1 MSKLTIRKK
10 EDISREALSSSDYEY
25 MLNGVDIG
33 PHLKGLTL
41 HFTPGEFPKCTLD
54 MIIPVDFEGEV
65 DGGTNDDNIGFV
77 SEMVVQLVIDLA
89 LFHRTEEPNVM
100 LDIKSAVFGDLKVLL
115 KYGIIISDT
124 MVEQN
129 AISLGMWD
137 GVGTISAHA
146 RVASVLALIMI
157 KAADVHGEEA
167 RMASSDLSLSR
178 TLKGEEPLNSKD
190 VEEWLRIACG
200 LTKP

>member
-65 DGGTNDDNIGFV
+65 DGGTT
-77 SEMVVQLVIDLA
+77 IDPL
-89 LFHRTEEPNVM
+89 
-100 LDIKSAVFGDLKVLL
+100 LD
-115 KYGIIISDT
+115 
-124 MVEQN
+124 
-129 AISLGMWD
+129 
-137 GVGTISAHA
+137 
-146 RVASVLALIMI
+146 R
-157 KAADVHGEEA
+157 
-167 RMASSDLSLSR
+167 
-178 TLKGEEPLNSKD
+178 
-190 VEEWLRIACG
+190 EEWLRIACG